1 MDEKNEKS
9 RWKKVTHK
17 LDENFKISSVEEK
30 LKYEDNRSQILE
42 TKKLGKTKH
51 KYEKKVE
58 EEIEINPSFHHVSD
72 WLCPWRIR
80 LMQPC

>member
-1 MDEKNEKS
+1 MDEKNEKL

-42 TKKLGKTKH
+42 TKKLGKRKQNTSMR
-51 KYEKKVE
+51 KK
-58 EEIEINPSFHHVSD
+58 
-72 WLCPWRIR
+72 WKKKLK
-80 LMQPC
+80 